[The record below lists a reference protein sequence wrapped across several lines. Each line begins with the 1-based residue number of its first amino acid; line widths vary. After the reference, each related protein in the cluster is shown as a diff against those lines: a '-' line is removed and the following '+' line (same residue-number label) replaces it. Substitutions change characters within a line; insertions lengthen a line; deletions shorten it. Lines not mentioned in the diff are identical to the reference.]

1 MEFLIENASG
11 MDCIIPQAEI
21 PMSEHY
27 KCNICGAPATVHL
40 TQIVDGKI
48 HKVHLCE
55 KCAAKSKVAELP
67 ILKFTEMLAKTLA
80 AGGKTASEET
90 TADSAG
96 REPNKICPVCGMT
109 DVVFDK
115 KRLFGCPH
123 CYEIF
128 SEEIS
133 ALLPKIQ
140 RGRDYRGDA
149 GTSVP
154 AEKGAKKPGEKS
166 LEAANLKLRLKEAV
180 EKEDYALAAKLRD
193 ALRAL
198 EAPKKAPRK
207 SAKKSPEKPAASK
220 TAAKKSSAGTRSG
233 VARRKKSSSG
243 GGEK

>member
-1 MEFLIENASG
+1 

-90 TADSAG
+90 VADNTG

-109 DVVFDK
+109 DIVFDK

-133 ALLPKIQ
+133 SLLPKIQ

-149 GTSVP
+149 GKSVP
-154 AEKGAKKPGEKS
+154 ADRDVKNPGEKS

-193 ALRAL
+193 ALHSL
-198 EAPKKAPRK
+198 ETTKKAPRK
-207 SAKKSPEKPAASK
+207 SAKKPPEKPAASK

-233 VARRKKSSSG
+233 VVRRKKTSSG
-243 GGEK
+243 ESEK

>member
-1 MEFLIENASG
+1 
-11 MDCIIPQAEI
+11 
-21 PMSEHY
+21 MSEQY

-80 AGGKTASEET
+80 AGGKKSEQEIPSEEL
-90 TADSAG
+90 AG

-109 DVVFDK
+109 DVTFDK
-115 KRLFGCPH
+115 NRLFGCAH

-128 SEEIS
+128 SEEVS
-133 ALLPKIQ
+133 SLLPKIQ

-149 GTSVP
+149 GKKPVVNRSSP
-154 AEKGAKKPGEKS
+154 AETGKPVERAS
-166 LEAANLKLRLKEAV
+166 LKARLKEAV
-180 EKEDYALAAKLRD
+180 EQEDYALAATLRD

-198 EAPKKAPRK
+198 DTPKKTLK
-207 SAKKSPEKPAASK
+207 VSK
-220 TAAKKSSAGTRSG
+220 KKSSKAVSETPKSKL
-233 VARRKKSSSG
+233 RRNASRPKKSSK
-243 GGEK
+243 GEEK